1 MSKRVQAVDEAVGK
15 RVRLLRLARSL
26 SQSELASQIG
36 VSFQQVQK
44 YERGTNR
51 MSASKLVAIADT
63 LGVSVSDLFGD
74 ASNGGLGKP
83 GALPIAV
90 DVALMRTLSEMKD
103 DKLKRAVLALV
114 STLAQDR

>member
-74 ASNGGLGKP
+74 ASNALGKST
-83 GALPIAV
+83 ALPIAV

-103 DKLKRAVLALV
+103 DKLKRAVFALV
-114 STLAQDR
+114 SALAQER